1 LKTRRFVLQSLGA
14 AAAVG
19 GGGEVA
25 AQSQQTGWKHRF
37 WEVPG
42 KDVEGYIKAARLAIL
57 PLGAVEYH
65 GPSGPTYTD
74 CYLSTGIADLLGPKL
89 KAAVFPVVSYTHCPA
104 HTVRFPGTISIRPEV
119 ITMYLAD
126 VLRGMAG
133 MGFTK
138 VFVLNGH
145 SGNTGPAQAAISQ
158 VTGEVKALQVLS
170 ANWWETLT
178 FDLLDKMKI
187 FTSGNGGRGHGGPLE
202 LSSASVFA
210 PDGSVVP
217 GAGPDLPALER
228 MADFPHY
235 LEKYEGRN
243 WPGYSG
249 KQSEISREAGS
260 KLIAIASDR
269 LNLLVEAWL
278 KDPARPGSW

>member
-1 LKTRRFVLQSLGA
+1 MLQSLA
-14 AAAVG
+14 AAG
-19 GGGEVA
+19 
-25 AQSQQTGWKHRF
+25 AQAQTGSAQGPQWRHRF
-37 WEVPG
+37 WEIPG
-42 KDVEGYIKAARLAIL
+42 KDVESCIKSARLAIL

-65 GPSGPTYTD
+65 GPSGPTFTD
-74 CYLSTGIADLLGPKL
+74 CYLATGIADILGPRL

-104 HTVRFPGTISIRPEV
+104 HTIRFPGTISIRPEV

-126 VLRGMAG
+126 VLRGIAG

-158 VTGEVKALQVLS
+158 VTGEVKTLQVLS

-178 FDLLDKMKI
+178 FDLLNQMKI

-202 LSSASVFA
+202 LSSTAVFA

-228 MADFPHY
+228 MAEFPHY

-249 KQSEISREAGS
+249 KQSEISRERGS
-260 KLIAIASDR
+260 KLIQIASDK
-269 LNLLVEAWL
+269 LGSLVEAWL
-278 KDPARPGSW
+278 KDTARPGSW